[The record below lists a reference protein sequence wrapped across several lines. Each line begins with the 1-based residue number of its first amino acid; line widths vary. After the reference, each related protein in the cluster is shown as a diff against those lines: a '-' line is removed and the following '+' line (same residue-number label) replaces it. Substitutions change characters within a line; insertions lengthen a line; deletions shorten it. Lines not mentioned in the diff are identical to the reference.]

1 MRRNRIAVASFWIIV
16 VYLAMALYGEGVFW
30 YFHWKDMTPPYQ
42 QTNLREEYL
51 SPSVFRH
58 PFAVSSVDDPGA
70 VGSPAVDHRGQPAA
84 KSVVA
89 RFRTGLRTL
98 AHHPLGTDNLGR
110 DVFQR
115 TVQGARIAFQVG
127 IITSCIAIPIGVIL
141 GCLAGYFGG
150 KTDDFIVWL
159 YSTFSSIPD
168 LLFIMAIAMVV
179 GKGLQGVYLG
189 IGLTT
194 WVNLCRLIRGEV
206 MKHKTRPYVQVAH
219 ALGLG
224 PFRIMFRHI
233 LPNVFHI
240 VIITFSLRFPAA
252 ISTEVFMSFLG
263 IGLTTWVNLCR
274 LIRGEVMKHK
284 TRPYV
289 QAAHAL
295 GLGPFRIMFRHILP
309 NVFHIVII
317 TFSLRFPAAIST
329 EVFMSFLG
337 IGVQG
342 EPSWGIMISNARL
355 RLWQGVWWE
364 MTFVT
369 AAIFFIVLAFN
380 LLGDALRDALD
391 PRLRTSER

>member
-1 MRRNRIAVASFWIIV
+1 MNHSIKQSNLSGHSLWGDAWRQLRRDRIAVASFWIIV
-16 VYLAMALYGEGVFW
+16 VYLVMALYGEGVFW

-42 QTNLREEYL
+42 QTNLMEEYL
-51 SPSVFRH
+51 PPSVFRH
-58 PFAVSSVDDPGA
+58 PFAASPGADHAGVSSVITI
-70 VGSPAVDHRGQPAA
+70 HRSQTVTR
-84 KSVVA
+84 SFTA
-89 RFRTGLRTL
+89 RVRTGLRAL

-159 YSTFSSIPD
+159 YSTFASIPG
-168 LLFIMAIAMVV
+168 LLFIFAIAMVV
-179 GKGLQGVYLG
+179 GKGLLGVYLG

-206 MKHKTRPYVQVAH
+206 MKHKA
-219 ALGLG
+219 
-224 PFRIMFRHI
+224 
-233 LPNVFHI
+233 
-240 VIITFSLRFPAA
+240 
-252 ISTEVFMSFLG
+252 
-263 IGLTTWVNLCR
+263 
-274 LIRGEVMKHK
+274 
-284 TRPYV
+284 RPYV

-295 GLGPFRIMFRHILP
+295 GLGPFRIIFRHILP
-309 NVFHIVII
+309 NIFHIVII

-369 AAIFFIVLAFN
+369 VAIFFVVLAFN